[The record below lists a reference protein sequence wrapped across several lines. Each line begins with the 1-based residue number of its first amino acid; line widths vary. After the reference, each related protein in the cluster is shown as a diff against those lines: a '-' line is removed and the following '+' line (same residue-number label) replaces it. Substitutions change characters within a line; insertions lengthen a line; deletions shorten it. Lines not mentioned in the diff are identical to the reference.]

1 MEMMLDKKEI
11 QAIFLFEFKMSHNV
25 PETAYINKAF
35 DSEIANKWTVQWWL
49 KKFCKG
55 DKSLENEN
63 HSDWP

>member
-1 MEMMLDKKEI
+1 MLDKKEI

-35 DSEIANKWTVQWWL
+35 GSGIANKWTVQWWL
-49 KKFCKG
+49 KKFSKG
-55 DKSLENEN
+55 DKSLEDEN